1 MLPDI
6 LNVSKLVSRLYT
18 CASDFKLTL
27 LLQNMGLLSINPV
40 PFDLAAKVQEVVH
53 MFMV

>member
-1 MLPDI
+1 L
-6 LNVSKLVSRLYT
+6 
-18 CASDFKLTL
+18 KLTL
-27 LLQNMGLLSINPV
+27 YSTSSPQNMGLLSINPV